1 MNENKEMSDNA
12 FWVTVVSV
20 IAGGITALFLGMAAA
35 DVIVTKRYI
44 AAGYT
49 QTTLPG
55 RSAIVWVKGTK

>member
-12 FWVTVVSV
+12 FWVLIVSV
-20 IAGGITALFLGMAAA
+20 VTVCITALFLGMVAA

-55 RSAIVWVKGTK
+55 RSAIVWVKEAK